1 MEIGYFALEKNKKF
15 IYTDESTIRFARN
28 NRTDVQWHSN
38 GKIQINDIVIYV
50 GKYAKEAGIY
60 EAAGLKED
68 SAFGKGAM
76 EAVIFR
82 YEDGD
87 FLPFYKHFDNE
98 SFGETETIYSG
109 ESIKIQFEKIGE
121 CTKLIVS
128 VGNAWREE
136 SSMSPDGNIMVV
148 KNGIINFFSKE
159 HNVSKELKELI
170 KYGVYDAY
178 ISKKGPWK
186 ATDFFE
192 KNVGELITE
201 MNENSEPLFF
211 DSYGKPVVLKWV
223 AGEEITGGMSV
234 FSIGEEAAYLEH
246 IRKETE
252 IYDKLYFDDRIK
264 IGKNELGCEARLKG
278 CGENIEY
285 INNKLDKVCRKNVTI
300 VLTGESG
307 TGKTFLAGEIH
318 RNSRRADGPFINVN
332 CAAIAYNLIESELF
346 GYEEGAFTGARK
358 GGKIGY
364 FEMAR
369 GGTLFLDEISEL
381 PYLLQGKLL
390 EVLQEGTFYRVGG
403 IRKISADVRLIVATN
418 KDLEKMVK
426 AGQFREDLY
435 YRINVFPIQLPPL
448 RERISDL
455 ESIVGDT
462 LPLICERLETDNLML
477 TNQALEKMKQ
487 YSWPGNIREL
497 ENVLE
502 KAAVMAEG
510 SFIREEDIVLDNPVA
525 KNKLLVTLKDKM
537 EAYEKEIVKQTFLQ
551 FNRNR
556 RKTAEALG
564 ISKTNLFDKLHK
576 YDIEESEE

>member
-170 KYGVYDAY
+170 KHGVYDAY
-178 ISKKGPWK
+178 ISKKGPWE

>member
-170 KYGVYDAY
+170 KHGVYDAY
-178 ISKKGPWK
+178 ISKKGPWE

-264 IGKNELGCEARLKG
+264 IGKNELGCEARLRDA
-278 CGENIEY
+278 E
-285 INNKLDKVCRKNVTI
+285 
-300 VLTGESG
+300 
-307 TGKTFLAGEIH
+307 KT
-318 RNSRRADGPFINVN
+318 
-332 CAAIAYNLIESELF
+332 
-346 GYEEGAFTGARK
+346 
-358 GGKIGY
+358 
-364 FEMAR
+364 
-369 GGTLFLDEISEL
+369 
-381 PYLLQGKLL
+381 
-390 EVLQEGTFYRVGG
+390 
-403 IRKISADVRLIVATN
+403 
-418 KDLEKMVK
+418 
-426 AGQFREDLY
+426 
-435 YRINVFPIQLPPL
+435 
-448 RERISDL
+448 
-455 ESIVGDT
+455 
-462 LPLICERLETDNLML
+462 
-477 TNQALEKMKQ
+477 
-487 YSWPGNIREL
+487 
-497 ENVLE
+497 
-502 KAAVMAEG
+502 
-510 SFIREEDIVLDNPVA
+510 
-525 KNKLLVTLKDKM
+525 
-537 EAYEKEIVKQTFLQ
+537 
-551 FNRNR
+551 
-556 RKTAEALG
+556 
-564 ISKTNLFDKLHK
+564 
-576 YDIEESEE
+576 

>member
-50 GKYAKEAGIY
+50 GKHAKEAGIY

-68 SAFGKGAM
+68 LTFGKGTM

-82 YEDGD
+82 YEDRD

-98 SFGETETIYSG
+98 RFGETETIYSG
-109 ESIKIQFEKIGE
+109 ESIKIKFEKIGE
-121 CTKLIVS
+121 GTKLVVS

-159 HNVSKELKELI
+159 HNVPKELKELI
-170 KYGVYDAY
+170 KHGVYDAY
-178 ISKKGPWK
+178 ISKKGPWE

-192 KNVGELITE
+192 KNVGQLITE

-211 DSYGKPVVLKWV
+211 DSYGKPAVLKWV

-285 INNKLDKVCRKNVTI
+285 INKKLDKVCRKNVTI

-364 FEMAR
+364 FEMAK

>member
-1 MEIGYFALEKNKKF
+1 M
-15 IYTDESTIRFARN
+15 
-28 NRTDVQWHSN
+28 V
-38 GKIQINDIVIYV
+38 
-50 GKYAKEAGIY
+50 
-60 EAAGLKED
+60 
-68 SAFGKGAM
+68 
-76 EAVIFR
+76 
-82 YEDGD
+82 
-87 FLPFYKHFDNE
+87 
-98 SFGETETIYSG
+98 
-109 ESIKIQFEKIGE
+109 
-121 CTKLIVS
+121 VS

-159 HNVSKELKELI
+159 HNVPKELKELI
-170 KYGVYDAY
+170 KHGVYDAY
-178 ISKKGPWK
+178 ISKKGPWE

-192 KNVGELITE
+192 KNVGQLITE

-211 DSYGKPVVLKWV
+211 DSYGKPAVLKWV

-285 INNKLDKVCRKNVTI
+285 INKKLDKVCRKNVTI

-364 FEMAR
+364 FEMAK

-426 AGQFREDLY
+426 AGQF
-435 YRINVFPIQLPPL
+435 
-448 RERISDL
+448 
-455 ESIVGDT
+455 
-462 LPLICERLETDNLML
+462 
-477 TNQALEKMKQ
+477 
-487 YSWPGNIREL
+487 
-497 ENVLE
+497 
-502 KAAVMAEG
+502 
-510 SFIREEDIVLDNPVA
+510 
-525 KNKLLVTLKDKM
+525 
-537 EAYEKEIVKQTFLQ
+537 KE
-551 FNRNR
+551 
-556 RKTAEALG
+556 
-564 ISKTNLFDKLHK
+564 
-576 YDIEESEE
+576 